1 VTVKPEQK
9 PKKVRKNHYIPNLAA
24 AYFKPTEDW
33 SLDQAREE
41 FEKAKFDFP
50 VDRVLYEDC
59 VDFMRKL
66 PDESVDVVI
75 ADPPFGLGFTGKESI
90 YNRDERFVRRGYREV
105 EGDYTEFSE
114 KWIKELPM
122 IMKEGG
128 SAWIFSGW
136 TRLDDILRAIKESG
150 LSLINHIIW
159 KYQFGVFTSR
169 KFVTSHYHILFLAK
183 GPKYYFNKI
192 VHYPLDVWEIKR
204 TYRIGEVKNSTKL
217 PEELVAKCIEFSS
230 RPGDLIFDP
239 FMGNGTTAVAAK
251 GTWRH
256 YLGSEVNKKMKNVM
270 DSNVKSIKPGQLY
283 VPYSER
289 HDELVARARRR
300 YGVLNEKELS
310 IVKLDQFQS

>member
-1 VTVKPEQK
+1 MTVKPEQK

-50 VDRVLYEDC
+50 VDRVLYGDC

-256 YLGSEVNKKMKNVM
+256 YLGSEVNKKMKNIM

-289 HDELVARARRR
+289 YDELVARARRR